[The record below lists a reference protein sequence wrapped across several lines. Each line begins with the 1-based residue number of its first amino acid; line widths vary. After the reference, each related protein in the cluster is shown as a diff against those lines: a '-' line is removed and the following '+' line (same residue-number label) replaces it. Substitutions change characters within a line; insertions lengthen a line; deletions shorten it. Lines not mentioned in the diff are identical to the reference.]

1 MGIEVKK
8 RMWLEKGDNGF
19 IIIFKK
25 FKMER
30 KKYWSF

>member
-1 MGIEVKK
+1 
-8 RMWLEKGDNGF
+8 MWLEKGDNGF

-30 KKYWSF
+30 KKYWSFWLFVEKV